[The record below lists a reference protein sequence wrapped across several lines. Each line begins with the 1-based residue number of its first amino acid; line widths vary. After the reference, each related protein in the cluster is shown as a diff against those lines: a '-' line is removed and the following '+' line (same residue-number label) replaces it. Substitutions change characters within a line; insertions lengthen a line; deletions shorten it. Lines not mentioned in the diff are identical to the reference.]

1 MKMSDKDYTIDDLL
15 KMIYDLGV
23 LLGDENG
30 LIRQTLNKN
39 YGEEYKEFDLM
50 TAFDCMV
57 DEVNRLNN
65 VIELHDIL
73 AEANLER
80 LLKGDVE

>member
-1 MKMSDKDYTIDDLL
+1 MDNLE

-39 YGEEYKEFDLM
+39 YGEEYKEFDLI

-65 VIELHDIL
+65 VIELHDLL
-73 AEANLER
+73 AEANNEDLEK
-80 LLKGDVE
+80 LLGDNDD